1 MPTPCQWWLSAGTM
15 WVEAHEQGGF
25 RALMNTTL
33 SRQEQLHRR
42 GVRLEIF
49 TVGWNVIEAAVS
61 VGAGI
66 LVGSVALVGFG
77 VDSGIEVLS
86 AVALLWRLLKAGPN
100 AGVQEESAAERKA
113 LYLVAATFFL
123 LAAYITYEAVGALLA
138 GEGPEVSTV
147 GLVLSVLSIVVMP
160 TLAYFK
166 GRTGREMGSRALVAD
181 SKETWVCA
189 YLSVALLAAVGLNAA
204 FGWWWADPVGALAM
218 LPVILWQ
225 GWETLE
231 EAREGDDD

>member
-1 MPTPCQWWLSAGTM
+1 MTG
-15 WVEAHEQGGF
+15 
-25 RALMNTTL
+25 TTL
-33 SRQEQLHRR
+33 GRQERLHRR
-42 GVRLEIF
+42 GLWLEWF
-49 TVGWNVIEAAVS
+49 TVAWNVVEAS
-61 VGAGI
+61 VAIGAGLI
-66 LVGSVALVGFG
+66 AGSVALVGFG
-77 VDSGIEVLS
+77 VDSGVEVIS
-86 AVALLWRLLKAGPN
+86 AVALLWRLYRAGPH
-100 AGVQEESAAERKA
+100 ASAEEHSNAERKA

-123 LAAYITYEAVGALLA
+123 LAAYITYEAIGSLLS
-138 GEGPEVSTV
+138 GEGPESSTV
-147 GLVLSVLSIVVMP
+147 GLVLSVLSILIMP
-160 TLAYFK
+160 TLAYLK

-231 EAREGDDD
+231 EAREGDEEEDD